1 MEPLELEFTLACSA
15 QHAFAVWT
23 SKTTRWWPA
32 DHSVSGDPGLTVTI
46 EPRPGG
52 RI

>member
-1 MEPLELEFTLACSA
+1 MEPLELSFTVACA
-15 QHAFAVWT
+15 PEHAFDVWANKT
-23 SKTTRWWPA
+23 SLWWPHG
-32 DHSVSGDPGLTVTI
+32 HSVSAEPGLTVTI